1 MSSIDFLGTMY
12 NKKKDIAVR
21 LKNSEGGF
29 ALVAAI
35 MACLILLALGMLVI
49 SLSTQDIKV
58 STKIVGDKR
67 SLAAVEQGVQ
77 TISQQNLNPITGPTA
92 PTTVNRPDGK
102 SSYTIN
108 YPVAFPTRGPELI
121 DPPEGGYSPG
131 WKMKRYSV
139 NVVGRNTEYNTQAT
153 IDVGVGYGPVPGP
166 GPYQ

>member
-1 MSSIDFLGTMY
+1 MHKNIRIML
-12 NKKKDIAVR
+12 R
-21 LKNSEGGF
+21 LKDSEKGF
-29 ALVAAI
+29 ALIAAI
-35 MACLILLALGMLVI
+35 MACLVLLALGMLVI
-49 SLSTQDIKV
+49 SLSTQDLKV

-77 TISQQNLNPITGPTA
+77 TLSQQFNPQTAPTI

-121 DPPEGGYSPG
+121 DPPGGGYAVG
-131 WKMKRYSV
+131 WKMKRYDTT
-139 NVVGRNTEYNTQAT
+139 VVGRNAEYNTQVT
-153 IDVGVGYGPVPGP
+153 VGVGMGYGPVPGP